1 MLGGGQILTQR
12 QKAPL
17 PVGGSRPQTV
27 TWSLQPLHRYLGQV
41 TSAPPAPPA
50 YPAISQ
56 SGVRG
61 HSDATDK
68 ISPKTQLESDPGS
81 TPGRLAKRAGIRR

>member
-41 TSAPPAPPA
+41 ATAPPAPHQPILQF
-50 YPAISQ
+50 PN
-56 SGVRG
+56 
-61 HSDATDK
+61 
-68 ISPKTQLESDPGS
+68 PGS
-81 TPGRLAKRAGIRR
+81 EATPTQQTKLAPKPS